1 MKLFISKTVS
11 FQKLVHF
18 EVDVPE
24 DSTVERIEEII
35 DDSDQAYTDP
45 VNAEWIGTT
54 YVVCRNQYD
63 GVEGCEHVIEWDT
76 IDGGVA

>member
-11 FQKLVHF
+11 FQKIVKF

-24 DSTVERIEEII
+24 DSTVEQIEEII

-45 VNAEWIGTT
+45 VNVEWVGTT
-54 YVVCRNQYD
+54 YVACRNKYD
-63 GVEGCEHVIEWDT
+63 GEEGCEHVSEWDT
-76 IDGGVA
+76 Y